1 MADPGPSPTVSSL
14 EVDVVRHAEIWDR
27 IAVSDEALARAARA
41 AFAAAPADRQEP
53 CEATIVL
60 TDDAEMRALNRA
72 WRGKDSSTNV
82 LSFPAGYSPGAIVSE
97 PRPLGDVVLAAETV
111 LAESADRDIPAA
123 DHAAHLVV
131 HGMLHLL
138 GFDHERDEDAE
149 AMEALETRGALHDR
163 HRRSLCG
170 GRASRPCRGIAMSNA
185 PLSDDELPAASDQS
199 PEEEPSWLERVLAR
213 FGLGEE
219 PDLREV
225 IEDALTRA
233 KGAGD
238 TFSGQERA
246 MLLKTLRFGKLT
258 VEDVMVPRADIIA
271 VEESMTVAELMA
283 VFREAEH
290 SRLPVYRETL
300 DDPRGMIHIRDLMS
314 WITTAA
320 EKSGA
325 PSLDLGAVD
334 LASTVGSIDITREIL
349 YVPPSMPVLDLLLR
363 MQLSRRHLALVVDE
377 YGGTDGLV
385 SIEDLVEEVVGEI
398 EDEHDV
404 AEEAMIRQDP
414 KLGLIADARTPIEDL
429 ARHLGV
435 ELATPEQ
442 EEDIDTIGG
451 LVFSLAGRIPA
462 RGELVRHP
470 SGIEFEVL
478 EADPRRIKKLRIHK
492 AQERKETPTETPAPE
507 SS

>member
-1 MADPGPSPTVSSL
+1 
-14 EVDVVRHAEIWDR
+14 
-27 IAVSDEALARAARA
+27 
-41 AFAAAPADRQEP
+41 
-53 CEATIVL
+53 
-60 TDDAEMRALNRA
+60 
-72 WRGKDSSTNV
+72 
-82 LSFPAGYSPGAIVSE
+82 
-97 PRPLGDVVLAAETV
+97 
-111 LAESADRDIPAA
+111 
-123 DHAAHLVV
+123 
-131 HGMLHLL
+131 
-138 GFDHERDEDAE
+138 
-149 AMEALETRGALHDR
+149 
-163 HRRSLCG
+163 
-170 GRASRPCRGIAMSNA
+170 MSNA
-185 PLSDDELPAASDQS
+185 PLSEGELPATDD
-199 PEEEPSWLERVLAR
+199 PLPDEEPSWLERLLAR

-225 IEDALTRA
+225 IEDALTRS
-233 KGAGD
+233 KGAGEG
-238 TFSGQERA
+238 TFSAQERA
-246 MLLKTLRFGKLT
+246 MLLKMLRFGKLT

-271 VEESMTVAELMA
+271 VEESTTVAELMG

-320 EKSGA
+320 EKDGGA
-325 PSLDLGAVD
+325 TLDLGAVD
-334 LASTVGSIDITREIL
+334 LGCTAGAIDIIRELL

-398 EDEHDV
+398 DDEHDV
-404 AEEAMIRQDP
+404 ADEPMIREDIR
-414 KLGLIADARTPIEDL
+414 LGLIADARTPIETL
-429 ARHLGV
+429 ERHLGV

-442 EEDIDTIGG
+442 EEDLDTIGG

-478 EADPRRIKKLRIHK
+478 DADPRRIKKLRIHTTK
-492 AQERKETPTETPAPE
+492 QAATETPVPE